1 MSEKFKVDKVELG
14 LSVGLMIIGGALPVF
29 IDDVWGLGPIIL
41 GFGGGGLPE
50 YFAIGITTKKRNG
63 NRKKQRE
70 SRAITKCKEPR
81 IFCEVLCILFFNFCI
96 TADFPLV

>member
-41 GFGGGGLPE
+41 GFGGGGSPE
-50 YFAIGITTKKRNG
+50 YFAIGITTKKKK
-63 NRKKQRE
+63 RKQ
-70 SRAITKCKEPR
+70 KET
-81 IFCEVLCILFFNFCI
+81 EGK
-96 TADFPLV
+96 

>member
-41 GFGGGGLPE
+41 GFGGGL
-50 YFAIGITTKKRNG
+50 AGILCNWYYYKKKKR
-63 NRKKQRE
+63 KQ
-70 SRAITKCKEPR
+70 KET
-81 IFCEVLCILFFNFCI
+81 EGK
-96 TADFPLV
+96 